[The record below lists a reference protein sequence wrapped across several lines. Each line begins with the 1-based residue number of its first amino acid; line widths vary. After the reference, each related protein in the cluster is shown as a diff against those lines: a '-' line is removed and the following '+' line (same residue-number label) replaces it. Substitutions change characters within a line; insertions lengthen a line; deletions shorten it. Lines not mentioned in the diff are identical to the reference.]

1 MNTAEALKRS
11 GNACFQTGDY
21 VSADKFYTQAIIKDP
36 TNATLFTN
44 RALTRMRM
52 EQWEAVIAD
61 CEKAI
66 DLLPTS
72 FKAFTYLGQAHL
84 HLNRPSESF
93 SASKTA
99 YALAIQQR
107 SPSIPSI
114 AATCLAAKKAR
125 WEQLETLRIER
136 ECRLLREL
144 CGLLE
149 KRAQSRGGGEDEV
162 EEARIKKRE
171 LESVFGK
178 AEAER
183 LRRRDVPDWLID
195 NITFGIM
202 FDPVITKNGHSY
214 DRATL
219 IDHLRRSQT
228 DPLTREP
235 LSEDDLRPNLALK
248 AASEEFLNENGWAV
262 DW

>member
-1 MNTAEALKRS
+1 
-11 GNACFQTGDY
+11 
-21 VSADKFYTQAIIKDP
+21 
-36 TNATLFTN
+36 
-44 RALTRMRM
+44 M

-72 FKAFTYLGQAHL
+72 CMPPAFSHLSGNFNPQNSVKAFTYLGQAHL
-84 HLNRPSESF
+84 HLNRPTESF

-136 ECRLLREL
+136 ESRLLREL
-144 CGLLE
+144 CDLLD
-149 KRAQSRGGGEDEV
+149 KQAQGRGGGEDEV
-162 EEARIKKRE
+162 EEARKKKRE
-171 LESVFGK
+171 VESVFGK

-202 FDPVITKNGHSY
+202 FDPVMVSSLPPPF
-214 DRATL
+214 A
-219 IDHLRRSQT
+219 
-228 DPLTREP
+228 
-235 LSEDDLRPNLALK
+235 
-248 AASEEFLNENGWAV
+248 FV
-262 DW
+262 